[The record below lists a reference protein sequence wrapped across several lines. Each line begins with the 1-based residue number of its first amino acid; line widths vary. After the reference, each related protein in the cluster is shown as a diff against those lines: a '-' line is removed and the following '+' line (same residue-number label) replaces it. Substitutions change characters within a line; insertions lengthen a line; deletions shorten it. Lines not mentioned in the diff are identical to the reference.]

1 MTDKELLNELWKRG
15 IYPYEKEA
23 EYILDNP
30 VQLLITIEKREYE
43 FLKGLCD
50 HSDNFF
56 GSIQT
61 SISHLIRG
69 CARDGIDLEFMQ
81 SIVDVMI
88 KDEPNKA
95 MKKDKPYVKPKNPND
110 TDDLPF

>member
-30 VQLLITIEKREYE
+30 VQLMITIEEREYQ

-56 GSIQT
+56 GSVQT
-61 SISHLIRG
+61 AISHLIRG
-69 CARDGIDLEFMQ
+69 CARDGLDLEFMQ
-81 SIVDVMI
+81 GIVDVMI

-95 MKKDKPYVKPKNPND
+95 MTKPKRNVRRKNPND
-110 TDDLPF
+110 KDDLPF